1 MQGLELGLRGAGQ
14 LGQLGQQQFGQQMD
28 ITGLQAR
35 MGAAQQQRE
44 QQILDQQYADFQ
56 AQRDLPFQ
64 QLGFYSDLLRGAGGT
79 SRSIYAQPGPS
90 AMQNIAGLGT
100 AALGLKGLMAEG
112 GEVQGYAD
120 GGLTALLGDQEL
132 AQRAQNPTTSPMGQL
147 AAQQQM
153 AENAAL
159 RAAAPQGMPQPM
171 VEDTMDP
178 IEAALVVEMQKA
190 MNEGDRQRA
199 EALAET
205 VERRR
210 EERMAQEEMGIAA
223 VADDSIGDIPEG
235 GITGMEPV
243 MAAEGGEMRFFD
255 GGDTLSRDE
264 EMLQQL
270 LGDPDAESAAG
281 RALRALG
288 RGAKR
293 AFLYSSDAEALR
305 AAGRLPEATAVAPEA
320 APVGIEQAVA
330 ASNATDAMRNQ
341 SRKATREA
349 SQERVA
355 EAAAAA
361 KDKPPTAGP
370 GTATNPMQQGLGS
383 AAAVP
388 RMGFDTQAAMAN
400 EFGAQQGIAA
410 SLVQGADE
418 AIAAQEE
425 AAKARGLFGEAREKR
440 LKEEEEGL
448 KGKRDEARS
457 MALFQA
463 GLSILSADPSR
474 GALAAIGSG
483 AIQGLGAYKGDLKDL
498 QSRQE
503 RIRDKMDE
511 IEDIRRRE
519 ADADG
524 KEKRAL
530 IAERNKAVVEGQ
542 KLMANTMSRFT
553 DINREDANIIADRV
567 FRRDLASMP
576 SGEER
581 ILRALGGGD
590 LAKGFEISKRLGQKP
605 ADLMGEFND
614 YLKANPTL
622 GMAPQEQQLAAF
634 FRTKM
639 TLGGINVP
647 KPTDKPTGQA
657 RP

>member
-1 MQGLELGLRGAGQ
+1 
-14 LGQLGQQQFGQQMD
+14 
-28 ITGLQAR
+28 
-35 MGAAQQQRE
+35 
-44 QQILDQQYADFQ
+44 
-56 AQRDLPFQ
+56 
-64 QLGFYSDLLRGAGGT
+64 
-79 SRSIYAQPGPS
+79 
-90 AMQNIAGLGT
+90 
-100 AALGLKGLMAEG
+100 
-112 GEVQGYAD
+112 
-120 GGLTALLGDQEL
+120 
-132 AQRAQNPTTSPMGQL
+132 
-147 AAQQQM
+147 
-153 AENAAL
+153 
-159 RAAAPQGMPQPM
+159 
-171 VEDTMDP
+171 
-178 IEAALVVEMQKA
+178 
-190 MNEGDRQRA
+190 
-199 EALAET
+199 
-205 VERRR
+205 
-210 EERMAQEEMGIAA
+210 MAQEEMGIAA
-223 VADDSIGDIPEG
+223 VAADDVGDIPDG

-243 MAAEGGEMRFFD
+243 MAAEGGELTFRT
-255 GGDTLSRDE
+255 GDEVRSPLERNLEKQRE
-264 EMLQQL
+264 EDRARARAL
-270 LGDPDAESAAG
+270 AAG
-281 RALRALG
+281 FGGQLEKAGSAITDLG
-288 RGAKR
+288 LLPIRGLAGAYDTAVVR
-293 AFLYSSDAEALR
+293 PMR
-305 AAGRLPEATAVAPEA
+305 AAGVDAGYLSPYLVPEGADVSSMTPFYDVVRTRESAPTAAT
-320 APVGIEQAVA
+320 PVGIEQAVA
-330 ASNATDAMRNQ
+330 ASNATDAMRNR

-361 KDKPPTAGP
+361 KGTPPAAGP
-370 GTATNPMQQGLGS
+370 GPTTNPMQQGLGS
-383 AAAVP
+383 APTVP
-388 RMGFDTQAAMAN
+388 RTGFDTQAAMAN

-418 AIAAQEE
+418 AIAAQEA

-448 KGKRDEARS
+448 KGKRDEARNF
-457 MALFQA
+457 ALLQA
-463 GLSILSADPSR
+463 GLSILSADPSK

-530 IAERNKAVVEGQ
+530 IAERNKAIVEGQ
-542 KLMANTMSRFT
+542 KLMATTMSRFT

-567 FRRDLASMP
+567 FRKELASMP

-590 LAKGFEISKRLGQKP
+590 LAKGFEVSKRLGQKP

-614 YLKANPTL
+614 YIKANPML
-622 GMAPQEQQLAAF
+622 GTASQDQQMAAF

-639 TLGGINVP
+639 ALGSVNVP